1 MQTGDGGDK
10 MGTDSTSRLRID
22 SIKLQKQKKKGGV
35 SQALQNDG
43 DDEVTENVDAGK
55 TAARKPVK
63 DG

>member
-1 MQTGDGGDK
+1 

>member
-1 MQTGDGGDK
+1 MNGYERRRAAG
-10 MGTDSTSRLRID
+10 RFE
-22 SIKLQKQKKKGGV
+22 GGV

-55 TAARKPVK
+55 TAAQLVE